1 MRGHQPHDPFGGYPD
16 AHALQLQVDP
26 LVSIAPLAV
35 LERLAHEL
43 QQRRVLVGTFH
54 GVDLVMV
61 RAARDADHGQQAP
74 GGNAHRLA
82 NGLDEERLLSAGRAF
97 PGLCPAL
104 FPTVPTRPSG
114 SRSGCRA
121 RVRSVVGPR
130 YWRPARPDR
139 PASPRV
145 SSPSTLAPPPDRP
158 RPSGRRRP
166 PARPEPRA
174 VRQPFRSWSFPLRS
188 FVTCVSLDPASIRRF
203 QFLTT
208 DDSTPSSAS
217 ASCDFNRPDA
227 NATTASRFSSSGT
240 SPCLSLRWPGA
251 SPSIHAMS
259 SSLLFG

>member
-97 PGLCPAL
+97 
-104 FPTVPTRPSG
+104 SG
-114 SRSGCRA
+114 SAPGSFPNSSNAPFRIAIWMSSS
-121 RVRSVVGPR
+121 RSVR
-130 YWRPARPDR
+130 RR
-139 PASPRV
+139 ASILA
-145 SSPSTLAPPPDRP
+145 SSPSRRACISASLLSIDASASARP
-158 RPSGRRRP
+158 ATSLGP
-166 PARPEPRA
+166 PAADGVSGTAGRA
-174 VRQPFRSWSFPLRS
+174 PALLFLVLPLRS

-203 QFLTT
+203 QFP
-208 DDSTPSSAS
+208 DDG
-217 ASCDFNRPDA
+217 R
-227 NATTASRFSSSGT
+227 
-240 SPCLSLRWPGA
+240 L
-251 SPSIHAMS
+251 HAQ
-259 SSLLFG
+259 FGGRLM